1 MSKSVSLKAY
11 AKINLSL
18 DILGKLEKS
27 YHAIRS
33 VFQSVS
39 IFDMVSLALNNEQ
52 GFVNEYKPL
61 LLL

>member
-18 DILGKLEKS
+18 DILGKLENS

-39 IFDMVSLALNNEQ
+39 IFDMLCVDMNNEQ